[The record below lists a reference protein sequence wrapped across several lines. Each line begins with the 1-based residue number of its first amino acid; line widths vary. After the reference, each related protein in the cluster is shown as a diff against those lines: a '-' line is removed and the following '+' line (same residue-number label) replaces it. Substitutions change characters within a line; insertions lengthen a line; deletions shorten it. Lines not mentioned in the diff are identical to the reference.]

1 MKITFMISALGK
13 IHLLQ
18 HDTKNVARPRGAL
31 TRMVNNELEWERYKE
46 YRPDMI
52 DRFTPNVIGT
62 DRKNKFEPPKLVGVL
77 YGAVTWYEGVDV
89 ENWMEEV
96 HA

>member
-31 TRMVNNELEWERYKE
+31 TRMVNNELEWERYTE
-46 YRPDMI
+46 YRPDII
-52 DRFTPNVIGT
+52 DRFT
-62 DRKNKFEPPKLVGVL
+62 RNKFEPPKLVGVL